1 IPLCADDVKLSIEMV
16 DIEENKGGELILV
29 LNGSLRRLRDKE
41 PVFIEEIEII
51 GNESISLFMLNEQ
64 ITKYVSP
71 ITYDYNLDL
80 LYAYDAVQQ
89 LYIKEGY
96 LYTAIIPEYKAEE
109 QKLVFEIKEAKV
121 GDVEVI
127 QKEDAKTQ
135 KYIVDSLVKIKPG
148 EPVNQKKLQDT
159 YISFVGTGFF
169 ENVEIV
175 PYQQDENIIGFKITP
190 IEKEKLGK
198 LIGGIQWSPPKKEE
212 D

>member
-1 IPLCADDVKLSIEMV
+1 MV

-29 LNGSLRRLRDKE
+29 LNGSLRRLIDKE
-41 PVFIEEIEII
+41 PVFIEEIEFI
-51 GNESISLFMLNEQ
+51 GNESIPLFRLNEQ
-64 ITKYVSP
+64 VTKYVSP
-71 ITYDYNLDL
+71 ITYAYNLDL

-148 EPVNQKKLQDT
+148 EPVNQKKNFRIP
-159 YISFVGTGFF
+159 ISHLWEPVFF

-198 LIGGIQWSPPKKEE
+198 LIGGIQWSPPKKRRRQMV
-212 D
+212 